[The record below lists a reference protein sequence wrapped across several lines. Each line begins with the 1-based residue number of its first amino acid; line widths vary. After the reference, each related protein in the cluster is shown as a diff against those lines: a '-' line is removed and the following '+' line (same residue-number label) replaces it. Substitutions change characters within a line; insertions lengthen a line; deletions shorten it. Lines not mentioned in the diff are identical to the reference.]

1 MPWLSAGL
9 EAVRMMLEG
18 NDFEGC
24 WLALV
29 VAAATARVSVATVE
43 SRAHWV
49 QLGSSF
55 SQGCLI

>member
-1 MPWLSAGL
+1 
-9 EAVRMMLEG
+9 MMLEG

-29 VAAATARVSVATVE
+29 VAAAAATARVSVATVE

-55 SQGCLI
+55 GQGCLI